1 MSSSLASLITKNQ
14 EKIVD
19 QAATSIKVMY
29 GFAFADV
36 ATEDLRDRI
45 HNLLDNLA
53 EITKKGEVEPDLL
66 DEFTANVMVG
76 SLYEG
81 FDNRSITEEVLQ
93 IVDMVIN
100 KTIDTKLN
108 TPELAED
115 NASSKV
121 LLAKVIRSAK
131 DVANRRNRQMAEK
144 KAAKRAAKQGAPVA
158 QTPEE

>member
-1 MSSSLASLITKNQ
+1 MSNSLAALITKNQ

-36 ATEDLRDRI
+36 ATEDLRDRV
-45 HNLLDNLA
+45 HNLLDNFI
-53 EITKKGEVEPDLL
+53 EITKKGEVAPELL

-115 NASSKV
+115 NASSKT

-131 DVANRRNRQMAEK
+131 DVANQRNRQMSAT
-144 KAAKRAAKQGAPVA
+144 KAAKRAAKLGTPAAPST
-158 QTPEE
+158 QE